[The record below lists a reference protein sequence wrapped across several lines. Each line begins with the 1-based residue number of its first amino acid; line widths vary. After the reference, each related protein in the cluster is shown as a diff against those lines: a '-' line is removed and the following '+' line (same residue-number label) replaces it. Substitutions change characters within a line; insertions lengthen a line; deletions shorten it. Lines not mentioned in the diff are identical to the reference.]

1 MGDSASTTLAP
12 GHLFR
17 YWPVELEF
25 RLGRASRR
33 ALSLA
38 ASERHADARTM
49 HDFPPVT
56 PCLLSSRSRPL
67 VPCHAMPCITAPSA
81 IAISLPPTACLTAG
95 RSMCRETAGGFVI
108 IILRVSMSV
117 SHNLV
122 VSSTTD
128 TSVISTPL
136 SSSIPLV
143 LNYIRITNK
152 TTPKHHPCHRPSSK
166 PSGCPSRST
175 S

>member
-17 YWPVELEF
+17 HWPVEREF

-67 VPCHAMPCITAPSA
+67 VPCHAMHHRAVRHRHLASA
-81 IAISLPPTACLTAG
+81 YCLPDRWTIDVQGDSRRIRHHHPA
-95 RSMCRETAGGFVI
+95 SQ
-108 IILRVSMSV
+108 SV